1 MLIYLDMCSI
11 QRPLDDQTQLRIRV
25 EAQAVLGIIALCEA
39 GSIQLLSSDALQ
51 HETVQNPYADR
62 QAHALGVL
70 SKAVRMVRLS
80 PAVESRAQALAAG
93 SLKPLDALHVALA
106 VEAGA
111 DYFCTCDDRL
121 LRRGRAL
128 HSGGP
133 PKLVNPLELIAEV
146 GP

>member
-1 MLIYLDMCSI
+1 MWVYLDLCSI
-11 QRPLDDQTQLRIRV
+11 QRPLDDQSQLRVAI
-25 EAQAVLGIIALCEA
+25 ETAAVLRVLALSES
-39 GSIQLLSSDALQ
+39 GQVQLLSSDALL

-70 SKAVRMVRLS
+70 SKAGRMVRLS
-80 PAVESRAQALAAG
+80 PGVEARAQTLAAAG
-93 SLKPLDALHVALA
+93 LKPFDALHLAFA

-121 LRRGRAL
+121 LRRARTV
-128 HSGGP
+128 HSGP
-133 PKLVNPLELIAEV
+133 PKIVNPLELLTEI

>member
-1 MLIYLDMCSI
+1 MLVYLDLCSI

-25 EAQAVLGIIALCEA
+25 ETVAVLGIIALSES
-39 GSIQLLSSDALQ
+39 GQMQLLSSDALQ
-51 HETVQNPYADR
+51 YETAKNPYAAR

-70 SKAVRMVRLS
+70 SKAVRTVRLS
-80 PAVESRAQALAAG
+80 PAVEARAQTLATAG
-93 SLKPLDALHVALA
+93 LKPFDALHLAFA

-121 LRRGRAL
+121 LRRARAVQ
-128 HSGGP
+128 SGP
-133 PKLVNPLELIAEV
+133 PKIVNPLELLAEV